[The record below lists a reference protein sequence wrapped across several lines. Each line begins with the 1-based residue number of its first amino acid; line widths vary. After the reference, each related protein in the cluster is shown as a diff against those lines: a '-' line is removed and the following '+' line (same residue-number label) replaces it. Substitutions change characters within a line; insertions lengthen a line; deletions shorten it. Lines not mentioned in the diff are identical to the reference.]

1 MIGRIGTALPWRPTH
16 RNLPN
21 SAKAKE
27 THPVKLPPVFRIV
40 TAGLASTV
48 LLAGCGGG
56 SAPAGPAVAGSGWEC
71 PEPSPRLEVTSE
83 SLTLFVWTEYVPNDI
98 IDCFEQVYDVKVNR
112 DEYSSNEE
120 MYAKLSQGASNFD
133 LAQPT
138 DNFLGL
144 MIRTDLLQPID
155 PAKLPNLKN
164 IGEGFFPVHGDSDGG
179 YAVPY
184 MAGTQAIVY
193 NSDTVTAPTSWADLW
208 KPEYAGR
215 MVFIDDAR
223 VIIGM
228 ALLTAGHDIN
238 STNPDEINGAKPR
251 VQELVDAVRIF
262 DSDSPKTALIAGDA
276 ELGMVWTAEAVL
288 AKRENPAFTYVY
300 PSEGQ
305 VNFADAYVLLKD
317 APHADAAYAWL
328 NYSLQGD
335 VFWKM
340 LEEFPYTMPNQAA
353 LDYARDNAPELY
365 EEYMNSP
372 ATNTPP
378 EIWAQG
384 HWIEDVGEA
393 TTLYETLWTEVKG
406 R

>member
-1 MIGRIGTALPWRPTH
+1 
-16 RNLPN
+16 
-21 SAKAKE
+21 
-27 THPVKLPPVFRIV
+27 
-40 TAGLASTV
+40 
-48 LLAGCGGG
+48 
-56 SAPAGPAVAGSGWEC
+56 
-71 PEPSPRLEVTSE
+71 
-83 SLTLFVWTEYVPNDI
+83 
-98 IDCFEQVYDVKVNR
+98 
-112 DEYSSNEE
+112 